1 MFISIAGAVAL
12 VAGCTAI
19 GFYFAAKEGFRVRDL
34 QEFKKA
40 LQILSSEIE
49 HMRAPLPTACINISK
64 RTTRH
69 VSELFLNFS
78 QLLEANDGETAYQ
91 LWAQV
96 IESQKPHAHL
106 ADEDWDVFDG
116 FGKTLGYLD
125 KHMQQ
130 SAITYAIEYI
140 DEKTASLLTQA
151 DKDKRMYR
159 SLGIIS
165 GLLLAI
171 VLW

>member
-1 MFISIAGAVAL
+1 MFQSIAGAVAL
-12 VAGCTAI
+12 IFSCTAI

-40 LQILSSEIE
+40 LMILSSEIE
-49 HMRAPLPTACINISK
+49 HMRAPLPNACANIAK
-64 RTTRH
+64 RTAKP
-69 VSELFLNFS
+69 VSDLFLKFS
-78 QLLEANDGETAYQ
+78 KQLEENAGETAYQ
-91 LWAQV
+91 LWTQAM
-96 IESQKPHAHL
+96 ESQKPHAHL
-106 ADEDWDVFDG
+106 ADEDWDIIEG

-130 SAITYAIEYI
+130 SAINYAVEYI
-140 DEKTASLLTQA
+140 DDKTASLQTQA
-151 DKDKRMYR
+151 DKNKRMYR
-159 SLGIIS
+159 SLGLIG